1 MPGQPVILDEL
12 GGLVS
17 TARPEDLPEGASP
30 RTWDT
35 DFIVG
40 RFVQRPGE
48 KNVYSY
54 EGGSYGPRGGGSAV
68 DIDTQGNPWANP
80 SNILANDGSYAVA
93 TLANPT
99 LSIFS
104 IQVYTQFPPPSGSPV
119 LTAIV
124 TFATIP
130 PAISL
135 GQAYLF
141 SGLTNATAL
150 NGQSLI
156 PNSISG
162 TTVTFAQFSGPTT
175 NYTGLETGSAEVSG
189 VTSFVSDNLQVTGFG
204 FSIPST
210 ASITGFGVSVKGY
223 SPGATLYAQMLQGG
237 APVGSIKS
245 IALPTS
251 NAFVTLGGQTDPW
264 GAMWTYAQVDASNF
278 GVLLWVES
286 SSPVSAFLDY
296 AEITVYGT
304 PSSVNFNGL
313 ADVELDQADQ
323 QTIALD
329 ADGQSWTEDVTNA
342 PNVLALNST
351 IPVVPAG
358 SYLKGL
364 DAKGTAFMA
373 YSDLQQGTSQP
384 MQYNGRWT
392 DRITQVGPGAGP
404 SFAASQQAGTQCT
417 ISAYSYSS
425 GILTL
430 TTSVQ
435 AYVAGEVVTFSGF
448 AGALVP
454 LNGLTFT
461 VLGTG
466 LTATQIEIS
475 TSLVTG
481 SGSDSGVATPQ
492 FNYPIVAS
500 PTGITQPAQMI
511 WTFAYFLQSSGP
523 GSSTPG
529 NVITIYYGDSTVDV
543 ADADLVAAFNSGN
556 PVYLYL
562 SFTGTPI
569 PFGPSV
575 VQVTAIGEDSPP
587 SQPRK
592 FFYFC
597 FIVPS
602 EAYTYFQGSGHGS
615 YTATYQR
622 TQATLTTT
630 TPVPSLEAGNV
641 VSLSGVTAS
650 GWDGTYPI
658 VEDLNSGEFTITQ
671 TQVQNGVATYTWS
684 LVSGSAPAAGELVTV
699 INTLNANGLL
709 NVTDAVIATAS
720 GVSSGTFTVNLP
732 GTQNFPVTVE
742 AGIGTTAGTQ
752 FLIDPGTALVGSFN
766 QSPIFGNSGG
776 GLLTVVGSSSGGTF
790 PIGAGTRQGV
800 VFFITRNGAVTRPSP
815 AALVSS
821 ATFTVATGANYI
833 TASNIPIGPPNVVAR
848 GIAFTEAGQNGVP
861 GANFYT
867 YDVPEVFTVSG
878 VQFTASALIVPD
890 NTTTTM
896 KFTFSDAVLL
906 GSDEIDIPGNNYF
919 NLMELGNPVW
929 MFQYANRML
938 YGLCQSKIQNF
949 LNISFD
955 GGYLPTYS
963 TTLPMPLGW
972 TAPTNGNL
980 SAYTITGFSIT
991 SNVVTFQA
999 VNSLLPGLQIVV
1011 QGLSTGTYLNNVIM
1025 VVISSNGTSFTAAF
1039 SHANVGSTTD
1049 SGTVNILSSSI
1060 GLVPSLDFGNAFQM
1074 LNLGSSEW
1082 TDATV
1087 LFQSAYQDAYNVAI
1101 LQPNTAYSV
1110 RVKARALGT
1119 DNQQATI
1126 QLLPFAGGSFGTE
1139 IASATFTFQQG
1150 TYQIETAALLTG
1162 DGLAVIPTS
1171 LVIALGIAGA
1181 PIGSGVEV
1189 DRIEVFPTNNP
1200 TDITTIWESYAG
1212 SFESV
1217 DEVSGQLGVGDENPQ
1232 PAVGAFELFE
1242 QLYIEKTKSLCV
1254 TQDSPNYEPDQW
1266 QVRQAND
1273 RVGAV
1278 GPNAFYE
1285 GEEFTISASR
1295 SGLFFFD
1302 GGKPMPISR
1311 ELQSTAVSGSI
1322 WETINW
1328 NAGST
1333 IWVRN
1338 DFINRRLLIGVPMT
1352 VPNFWLPN
1360 ASPLT
1365 PTSPNVILMCNYTGC
1380 PTGEELAASSEVHIT
1395 MFGDLKALDMRR
1407 KWAIWQIPCPIA
1419 EFIARP
1425 DGFTDQLLLC
1435 NGINSSKIYQLM
1447 NGAASGGQNTDDG
1460 AAINWDY
1467 VTYGFVKAKQGQ
1479 QQPGLGALRKVWYY
1493 FVATAEGIG
1502 QVARKFYSNSLGA
1515 LPQNTYT
1522 APPMTLTYP
1531 QQNDQECVLEIGGQ
1545 RLFIEFS
1552 SVGSGGY
1559 AEVGPVMLD
1568 GEMDKNAP
1576 HRGVSS

>member
-17 TARPEDLPEGASP
+17 TARPEGLPEGASP

-40 RFVQRPGE
+40 RFIQRPGL
-48 KNVYSY
+48 KNIYSY
-54 EGGSYGPRGGGSAV
+54 EGGSYGPRGGGAAL
-68 DIDTQGNPWANP
+68 DIDTQGSPWVNP
-80 SNILANDGSYAVA
+80 SNILANDGSFTVA
-93 TLANPT
+93 MPTGVIT
-99 LSIFS
+99 LSVVS
-104 IQVYTQFPPPSGSPV
+104 ITVVLAFPRTPSQYWQTQ
-119 LTAIV
+119 V
-124 TFATIP
+124 TFSSA
-130 PAISL
+130 AIGGS
-135 GQAYLF
+135 AYTF
-141 SGLTNATAL
+141 SGLTNYTTL
-150 NGQSLI
+150 NGQTLTPVSAAGDI
-156 PNSISG
+156 AY
-162 TTVTFAQFSGPTT
+162 FAFGSAAYGPASD
-175 NYTGLETGSAEVSG
+175 TGSATVPSAFLSDQLQ
-189 VTSFVSDNLQVTGFG
+189 VTSFG
-204 FSIPST
+204 FSVPST
-210 ASITGFGVSVKGY
+210 ASITGIGVSVKGY
-223 SPGATLYAQMLQGG
+223 SPGATLFARLIQNGSAVG
-237 APVGSIKS
+237 AIQSIP
-245 IALPTS
+245 LPTS
-251 NAFVTLGGQTDPW
+251 SAFVSLGGQTDTW
-264 GAMWTYAQVDASNF
+264 GEMWTYAQIDASNF
-278 GVLLWVES
+278 GILLWVATAS
-286 SSPVSAFLDY
+286 SINAYLDF

-304 PSSVNFNGL
+304 PSSVNFNGIT
-313 ADVELDQADQ
+313 DVELDQADQ

-342 PNVLALNST
+342 PNVLSLNSI
-351 IPVVPAG
+351 IPLVPAG

-364 DAKGTAFMA
+364 DANGTAFMA
-373 YSDLQQGTSQP
+373 YSDLLQGKSQP
-384 MQYNGRWT
+384 MQYNGRWA

-430 TTSVQ
+430 TTSTQ

-448 AGALVP
+448 TGSLVP
-454 LNGLTFT
+454 LNGLTFSI
-461 VLGTG
+461 LGTG
-466 LTATQIEIS
+466 LTTTQFEIS

-481 SGSDSGVATPQ
+481 SGSDTGIATPQ

-500 PTGITQPAQMI
+500 PTGITQPAQMV

-529 NVITIYYGDSTVDV
+529 NVITIYYGDSTVDT

-556 PVYLYL
+556 AVYLYL
-562 SFTGTPI
+562 SFSGTPI

-602 EAYTYFQGSGHGS
+602 EAYTYYQGSGHSG
-615 YTATYQR
+615 YTVTYQR

-742 AGIGTTAGTQ
+742 AGIATTAGTE
-752 FLIDPGTALVGSFN
+752 FLIDPGTALVGSFS

-848 GIAFTEAGQNGVP
+848 GIAFTEAGQNGIP

-867 YDVPEVFTVSG
+867 YDVPEVFTVAG
-878 VQFTASALIVPD
+878 VRFTASALIVPD

-906 GSDEIDIPGNNYF
+906 ASDEIEIPGNNYF

-949 LNISFD
+949 LNLSFD

-980 SAYTITGFSIT
+980 GVYTITGFSIT

-999 VNSLLPGLQIVV
+999 TNSLLPGLQIVV

-1039 SHANVGSTTD
+1039 SHVNVGSTSD

-1060 GLVPSLDFGNAFQM
+1060 GLVSSLDFGNAFQM

-1082 TDATV
+1082 TDTTV

-1119 DNQQATI
+1119 NNQQVTI
-1126 QLLPFAGGSFGTE
+1126 QLPTFAAGSFGSSLGS
-1139 IASATFTFQQG
+1139 ASFTFQQG
-1150 TYQIETAALLTG
+1150 AYQTQIGTLLTG
-1162 DGLAVIPTS
+1162 NGLSVIPTS
-1171 LVIALGIAGA
+1171 LVIALGISAA
-1181 PIGSGVEV
+1181 PVGSGVEV
-1189 DRIEVFPTNNP
+1189 DRIEVFPTDNP
-1200 TDITTIWESYAG
+1200 TDTTTIWESYAG

-1217 DEVSGQLGVGDENPQ
+1217 DEVSGSLGVGDENPQ
-1232 PAVGAFELFE
+1232 PATGAFEIFE

-1285 GEEFTISASR
+1285 GEEFTICASR

-1311 ELQSTAVSGSI
+1311 ELQSTGVGDSI

-1328 NAGST
+1328 AAGQT

-1338 DFINRRLLIGVPMT
+1338 DFVNRRILIGIPMSL
-1352 VPNFWLPN
+1352 PNRWLPN
-1360 ASPLT
+1360 ASALT

-1407 KWAIWQIPCPIA
+1407 KWSIWQIPCPVA

-1435 NGINSSKIYQLM
+1435 NGINTSKIYQLM

-1493 FVATAEGIG
+1493 FVATAEGVG
-1502 QVARKFYSNSLGA
+1502 QVARKFLSNSLGA

-1545 RLFIEFS
+1545 RLFIEFY

-1559 AEVGPVMLD
+1559 AEVGPIMLD